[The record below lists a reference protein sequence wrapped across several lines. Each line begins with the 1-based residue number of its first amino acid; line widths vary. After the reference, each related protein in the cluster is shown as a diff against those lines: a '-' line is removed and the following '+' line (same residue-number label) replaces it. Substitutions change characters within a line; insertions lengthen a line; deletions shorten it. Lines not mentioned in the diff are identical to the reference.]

1 MISIFH
7 RAQGYKTAIYSNV
20 NTLHSPIL
28 PVRLHFSRM
37 HGAHGLWV
45 PYPPAGGLPMPYFSR
60 GTCIMV
66 PPPRPRFEAVVVIN
80 SGPSAASPR
89 PITNLRLHLGP
100 ALMHCSSP
108 LMNNS
113 CCLLLGEGR
122 DRQVGRNAW
131 WRRPLAV
138 RTGAGKQ
145 KQLMAQRL
153 KDLLA
158 HLHCT
163 NPSSATC
170 TPVVV

>member
-7 RAQGYKTAIYSNV
+7 RAQSYKTAIYSNV

-37 HGAHGLWV
+37 HSMLGLWD
-45 PYPPAGGLPMPYFSR
+45 PYPPLFFTGQ
-60 GTCIMV
+60 CIMV
-66 PPPRPRFEAVVVIN
+66 LPRRPGFEAIVVIN
-80 SGPSAASPR
+80 SGPGAASPR

-108 LMNNS
+108 LINNS

-122 DRQVGRNAW
+122 DRQVDRNTW
-131 WRRPLAV
+131 WRRPLAD
-138 RTGAGKQ
+138 RTGTGKQ
-145 KQLMAQRL
+145 KQLMARRL

-158 HLHCT
+158 HLNCT

-170 TPVVV
+170 TLVVV